1 MSSFKDLDE
10 TAVPD
15 DIECGEQLFDCSFHP
30 KGDFLACGLI
40 DGCVEVW
47 KYGLEENKKMLSV
60 MAHDASCRGVEFS
73 TDGNMLYTV
82 SADCYFRGLDG
93 SGKPVFKLKAHTN
106 PINKLSPLTEH
117 IFATGDDVGQVKIWD
132 IRKPGDDPVLD
143 WHIHEDF
150 ISGFAYSPEKNTLLS
165 VSGDATLCA
174 YDMRK
179 GPGKDGKQGVE
190 RSEDQEAEMHCLTI
204 LKGGRKVVCG
214 TQEGVLLVFTWDR
227 WQDCSDRYP
236 GHPETVDC
244 MLKIDETTI
253 MTGSSD
259 GLIRAVSI
267 QPNKM
272 IGVLGDHEE
281 FPVEGMCTS
290 PDGLFLAS
298 FAHDN
303 KIRFNDISMFV
314 DDVDDEEEEEDGDD
328 AMPVEG
334 RKGGSTAKAKASS
347 GASPKASNPKAA
359 GGGDDESD
367 EEFEDEDEDEG
378 EDMDAASS
386 DFDSGSSD
394 DDGEIGGRAAG
405 SGYKIKTQAEKFFSD
420 L

>member
-10 TAVPD
+10 TAVPE
-15 DIECGEQLFDCSFHP
+15 DIECGEQLFDLSFHP
-30 KGDFLACGLI
+30 SGDFLASALI

-60 MAHDASCRGVEFS
+60 MAHDGSCRGVEFS
-73 TDGNMLYTV
+73 ADGNMLFTI
-82 SADCYFRGLDG
+82 SADCHFRGLDG
-93 SGKPVFKLKAHTN
+93 TGKPAFKLKAHTN

-117 IFATGDDVGQVKIWD
+117 IFATGDDVGEVRIWD
-132 IRKPGDDPVLD
+132 IRKPGDDPVME

-150 ISGFAYSPEKNTLLS
+150 VSGFAYSPEKNTLLS

-179 GPGKDGKQGVE
+179 GQGKDGKQGVQ
-190 RSEDQEAEMHCLTI
+190 RSEDQEAEMHCLQI
-204 LKGGRKVVCG
+204 LKNGKKVVCG

-244 MLKIDETTI
+244 MLKVDETTV

-259 GLIRAVSI
+259 GLIRCISVL
-267 QPNKM
+267 PNKM

-281 FPVEGMCTS
+281 FPVEGMCAS
-290 PDGLFLAS
+290 PDGLVLAS

-303 KIRFNDISMFV
+303 RIRFNDISMFV
-314 DDVDDEEEEEDGDD
+314 DDEDDAEDAADEDEDDEMPADG
-328 AMPVEG
+328 
-334 RKGGSTAKAKASS
+334 GGEVGSRSKASS
-347 GASPKASNPKAA
+347 SATPKAGKPKAA
-359 GGGDDESD
+359 GGGDEDSDSD
-367 EEFEDEDEDEG
+367 EDDEDDE
-378 EDMDAASS
+378 EMDEASS
-386 DFDSGSSD
+386 EFDSGSD
-394 DDGEIGGRAAG
+394 DEDGAAAG
-405 SGYKIKTQAEKFFSD
+405 GGGYKIKTQAEKFFSD